1 MPKTET
7 RFTALQ
13 AAARSWEGPT
23 GMLEL
28 GAPHYVEIRNL
39 DRLVEGREIN
49 SSVYLTYAIWV
60 ASEEGSKN
68 GVNAN
73 GDELGLKIC
82 EELGSEEVEILWAP
96 TVSLEVKENG
106 DTEVSWSSG
115 KGDTEILIG
124 LVKDAEGLA
133 AHLSAA
139 IKTDEKAHYSRSDWV
154 ANKTEGGDR

>member
-1 MPKTET
+1 MPKTEA

-13 AAARSWEGPT
+13 AAAKSWEGPT

-28 GAPHYVEIRNL
+28 GAPHYVEIREL
-39 DRLVEGREIN
+39 DRLAQGREIN
-49 SSVYLTYAIWV
+49 HSVYLTYVIWV
-60 ASEEGSKN
+60 A
-68 GVNAN
+68 
-73 GDELGLKIC
+73 GDGDGYKPNSDDALGLTIA
-82 EELGSEEVEILWAP
+82 EEVGSEEIATLWAP

-124 LVKDAEGLA
+124 LVTDAEGLA

-139 IKTDEKAHYSRSDWV
+139 VKSDAEDARLEAEWT
-154 ANKTEGGDR
+154 AAQ